1 MTAREKLAA
10 ALILPGMLLLCAEQL
25 PAAIAGITLLGA
37 GAVALNWKTIRKSVM
52 AWNRGA
58 TCSRQPKPGA
68 EQSAAANWLPGHRAK
83 KKAARTSR
91 KRHRKNYSILS
102 YQKKEGLSIDGA
114 GNHPVV

>member
-25 PAAIAGITLLGA
+25 PAAMAGIALLGL
-37 GAVALNWKTIRKSVM
+37 GAMALNWKTIRKSVR

-58 TCSRQPKPGA
+58 TCLRQPKPNAG
-68 EQSAAANWLPGHRAK
+68 QPAAANQQPGYRAK

-91 KRHRKNYSILS
+91 KRQKNEVQFQSTPPARGAT
-102 YQKKEGLSIDGA
+102 KKYKK
-114 GNHPVV
+114 